1 MRNYLFVHCLCSF
14 AMSKLSETQPTSLF
28 HTSLKCVAKIRTKEM
43 AANLNRGG
51 GLRQQLPEGAT
62 WNQKACAFDFDQMP
76 SHLLIRSFKNTN
88 GDEREKSPGSESGS
102 INSYLYRLR
111 TEPPMKLSPEREVK
125 GGKRPF

>member
-1 MRNYLFVHCLCSF
+1 M
-14 AMSKLSETQPTSLF
+14 
-28 HTSLKCVAKIRTKEM
+28 
-43 AANLNRGG
+43 
-51 GLRQQLPEGAT
+51 RQQLPEGAT

>member
-1 MRNYLFVHCLCSF
+1 
-14 AMSKLSETQPTSLF
+14 MSKLSETQPTSLL

-76 SHLLIRSFKNTN
+76 SHLLIRSF
-88 GDEREKSPGSESGS
+88 EEHKSG
-102 INSYLYRLR
+102 
-111 TEPPMKLSPEREVK
+111 
-125 GGKRPF
+125 